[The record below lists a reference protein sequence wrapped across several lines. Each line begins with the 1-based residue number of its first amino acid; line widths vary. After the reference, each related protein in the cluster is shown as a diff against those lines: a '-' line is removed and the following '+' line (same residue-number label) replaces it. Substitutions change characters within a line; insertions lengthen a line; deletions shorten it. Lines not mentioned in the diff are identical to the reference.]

1 MTNCEQTKVCTTCQE
16 EKVIS
21 EFYNAERGKY
31 GVKSKCKK
39 CYNINKKKYYIK
51 TKEKRLEYCR
61 QYTLDNKEKIKE
73 YNREYKKKK
82 YREDPVFKVSS
93 RMRRVIGQCIKR
105 KKYIKKSKTQD
116 ILGCDFVFFKNYI
129 QRQFKDGMTWDNY
142 GEWHLDHIKPM
153 ATAKTEEQVLRLN
166 HYTNFQP
173 LWAKENIKKR
183 NKIINKQLRF
193 L

>member
-61 QYTLDNKEKIKE
+61 QYALDNKEKIKE
-73 YNREYKKKK
+73 HYLNEGIKNKYWIKLPDDFDINIYKKLN
-82 YREDPVFKVSS
+82 
-93 RMRRVIGQCIKR
+93 
-105 KKYIKKSKTQD
+105 QD
-116 ILGCDFVFFKNYI
+116 LSELDEIEILKEYI
-129 QRQFKDGMTWDNY
+129 QY
-142 GEWHLDHIKPM
+142 GHKNRVY
-153 ATAKTEEQVLRLN
+153 K
-166 HYTNFQP
+166 
-173 LWAKENIKKR
+173 
-183 NKIINKQLRF
+183 
-193 L
+193 